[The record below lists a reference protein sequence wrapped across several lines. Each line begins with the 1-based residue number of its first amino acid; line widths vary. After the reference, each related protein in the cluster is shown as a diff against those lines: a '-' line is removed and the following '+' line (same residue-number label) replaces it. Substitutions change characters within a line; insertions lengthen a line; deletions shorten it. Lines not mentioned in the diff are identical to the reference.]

1 MPPSMWA
8 TTELLRFAAAVVA
21 LLFAAILVR
30 DHRHNATALA
40 SVALLAGVAEHLLF
54 LPLLRHGAW
63 QPVVHT
69 VLLVSLTVPV
79 ALWLL
84 AHLHFDDD
92 FRFARRHAWWL
103 AAFVTVGY
111 VCWLGAVERRLPA
124 SLFPAESARFWI
136 LLPRLLG
143 LAVVLHALLRVYV
156 GAGTDLVLPRLRAR
170 FAVLAV
176 SGTYVLLELLGE
188 VFFSGSTSE
197 AAAEAV
203 HSVAVLA
210 LVLGVAFVSLR
221 SVPETL
227 RMPEVALSGPSVD
240 PELAERLKRLLE
252 TGEVFRQEG
261 LTIRGLAERLGAQ
274 EHKLR
279 QLINAQLGFKN
290 FNAFLNRFRV
300 EAAEKQ
306 LADPAKAHLGVAE
319 IAHQVGYRSLA
330 TFNRAFKE
338 VTGRTPTEYRTARR

>member
-1 MPPSMWA
+1 MWA

-21 LLFAAILVR
+21 LLFAALLVR
-30 DHRHNATALA
+30 DHRRNATALA
-40 SVALLAGVAEHLLF
+40 SVTLLAGVAAHLLF

-63 QPVVHT
+63 QPVVHA

-92 FRFARRHAWWL
+92 FRFERRHAWSVV
-103 AAFVTVGY
+103 AFVTVGY

-124 SLFPAESARFWI
+124 FLFPAESTRFWM
-136 LLPRLLG
+136 LLPKLLG

-156 GAGTDLVLPRLRAR
+156 GAGTDLVVPRLRAR

-188 VFFSGSTSE
+188 VFFSGSASE
-197 AAAEAV
+197 AAAEGV
-203 HSVAVLA
+203 HSIAVLV

-221 SVPETL
+221 TAPTIL
-227 RMPEVALSGPSVD
+227 RMPEAALSGPALD
-240 PELAERLKRLLE
+240 PELAERLRRLLE
-252 TGEVFRQEG
+252 SDEVFREEG
-261 LTIRGLAERLGAQ
+261 LTIRSLAERLGAQ
-274 EHKLR
+274 EHKVR

-290 FNAFLNRFRV
+290 FNAFLNGFRIA
-300 EAAEKQ
+300 AAEKQ
-306 LADPAKAHLGVAE
+306 LADPTKAHLGVAE
-319 IAHQVGYRSLA
+319 IAYQVGYRSLA

-338 VTGRTPTEYRTARR
+338 VTGRTPTGYRTARR